1 MFILRIMQFALHKK
15 SIALWMVLLTVG
27 AQLWGQ
33 EFGVFGK
40 VQDINGE
47 PISFANVLL
56 TRASDSSYV
65 AGTSTDDYGN
75 FSIIPLASEE
85 YKISISFIGYN
96 SFESVFLLDKDRDFQ
111 TIVLEENS
119 ETLDEISIIAKK
131 PTVTRQPD
139 RLTFNVANTALVEGS
154 TMQVL
159 KSTPGVIVT
168 EGAINVKS
176 SSATIFINNK
186 RVQLT
191 SNELIQL
198 LESAP
203 AEAIKSVEVITNPP
217 ASYDADS
224 GVVININMSKNL
236 IAGYRG
242 SIYGSFTQ
250 GVYPRY
256 NLGTSQYFKN
266 DKLSF
271 NINYNF
277 TKKKI
282 NRDNLG
288 VVNFLDDF
296 NEVVD
301 IWTSDINR
309 TTRSETHNL
318 NLNLDY
324 EIDDANSL
332 SLSATGLLTPF
343 FKYGIF
349 NNTTITDP
357 SNIFLSRF
365 TADNLARDN
374 KYNVGADIGYRH
386 QFKNSA
392 VLRVNAHYTGYDYS
406 RGQNVFSE
414 FFDMNDDFDFDT
426 EFNTD
431 ANQRTDIFNG
441 KVDYSTSIGEDTGT
455 FDVGAKFSNVQTD
468 SDITKT
474 DIVNGVPVL
483 DPLNSD
489 AYKYDEKV
497 FAAYVN
503 FSKSWDKWNLTLG
516 LRVEQTNIEGQSIS
530 LGETNLQDYL
540 EWFPNLSVLHNIS
553 DNTSLFFNYKRSI
566 TRPNYSNLNPFRFFL
581 NENTVVVGN
590 PLLQP
595 TFRDYFEI
603 GVNFLKYFTAQS
615 YYSYRKGDIQELPRQ
630 NNNTNIIAYIPAN
643 LDKTVEYGF
652 DLWVD
657 FYLTDRWSVFALTSF
672 FNITEETQINDD
684 FVSLSQWTNYSQ
696 LSNTLSLLKD
706 NSLNINFNL
715 TYASK
720 SLQGLSLV
728 SARLYS
734 DLSISKSLWDDRAVI
749 TLSMEDL
756 FNEQDVLVTTEYL
769 NQSNSYFSNLDNRFI
784 KLGFRYKFG
793 NTKLVSNERT
803 SDVQERER
811 IKEREN

>member
-1 MFILRIMQFALHKK
+1 MLLRINKRNFFLG
-15 SIALWMVLLTVG
+15 LVLLVG
-27 AQLWGQ
+27 STGIWGQ

-40 VQDINGE
+40 VQDVNGE

-75 FSIIPLASEE
+75 FSIIPLASDD
-85 YKISISFIGYN
+85 YKISITFIGYN
-96 SFESVFLLDKDRDFQ
+96 SFESVFSLNKDWDFQ
-111 TIVLEENS
+111 SIVLDENS
-119 ETLDEISIIAKK
+119 ETLDEINIIAKK

-168 EGAINVKS
+168 DGSINVKS
-176 SSATIFINNK
+176 ASATIFINNK

-242 SIYGSFTQ
+242 SVYGSFTQ

-256 NLGTSQYFKN
+256 NFGTSQYLKN

-277 TKKKI
+277 TEKKI

-296 NEVVD
+296 NELVD
-301 IWTSDINR
+301 IWTSEINR
-309 TTRSETHNL
+309 TTRSETHNI

-324 EIDDANSL
+324 EIDESNSL

-357 SNIFLSRF
+357 SNNFLSRF

-374 KYNVGADIGYRH
+374 TYNVGADLDYRH
-386 QFKNSA
+386 QFKNSS
-392 VLRVNAHYTGYDYS
+392 VLTVNGHYTGYDYS
-406 RGQNVFSE
+406 RNQNVYSE
-414 FFDMNDDFDFDT
+414 FFDMNDGFDFDT

-441 KVDYSTSIGEDTGT
+441 KVDYSTSLAEDTGT
-455 FDVGAKFSNVQTD
+455 FEVGAKFSNVQTD
-468 SDITKT
+468 SDITKV
-474 DIVNGVPVL
+474 DILNGNPVV

-489 AYKYDEKV
+489 AYKYEEKV

-503 FSKSWDKWNLTLG
+503 FSKSWDKWDLSLG
-516 LRVEQTNIEGQSIS
+516 LRAEQTNIEGQSIS

-540 EWFPNLSVLHNIS
+540 EWFPNLSVLYDIS
-553 DNTSLFFNYKRSI
+553 DSNSAFFNYKRSI
-566 TRPNYSNLNPFRFFL
+566 TRPDYNNLNPFTFFL

-590 PLLQP
+590 PFLQP

-603 GVNFLKYFTAQS
+603 GINFLKYFTVQS

-630 NNNTNIIAYIPAN
+630 DNDTNIIAYIPVN
-643 LDKTVEYGF
+643 LDKTIEYGF

-672 FNITEETQINDD
+672 FNITEETRVNDD

-696 LSNTLSLLKD
+696 ISNTLSLLND

-720 SLQGLSLV
+720 SLQGLSMV
-728 SARLYS
+728 SARLFS
-734 DLSISKSLWDDRAVI
+734 DLSISKSIWDDRAVI
-749 TLSMEDL
+749 SLSMEDL
-756 FNEQDVLVTTEYL
+756 FNEQDVLVTTAYL
-769 NQSNSYFSNLDNRFI
+769 NQSNSYFSDLDNRFI

-793 NTKLVSNERT
+793 NTKLVSNQRT

-811 IKEREN
+811 IKKLEN